1 VFRPRVI
8 PTLLLKGKGLV
19 KTIKF
24 KNPKYIGDPIN
35 AVRIFND
42 LEADELIF
50 LDITATKEKRTIS
63 PNLIK
68 DIGDEAFMPFSV
80 GGGIRTVDQARNSIA
95 AGAEKVVL
103 NTMAHEKPEI
113 VAEVAEAIG
122 NQSVVVSVDVS
133 KDLFGKYRV
142 YTSSGKKRAKT
153 TLEEHITRVVS
164 LGAGEIF
171 INSINNDGEMLGYDI
186 DLIKKISDLVG
197 IPVIACG
204 GAGNTKDLYLAFKEG
219 HASAVSAGSMF
230 VFHGPRRAVLINYP
244 DKKELENLFI
254 S

>member
-1 VFRPRVI
+1 MFRPRVI

-50 LDITATKEKRTIS
+50 LDINATNEGRTIS
-63 PNLIK
+63 PDLIK

-80 GGGIRTVDQARNSIA
+80 GGGIRTLDQARDLIT

-103 NTMAHEKPEI
+103 NTIAVERPEI
-113 VAEVAEAIG
+113 VSEVAEVFG

-133 KDLFGKYRV
+133 KEFFGKYRI
-142 YTSSGKKRAKT
+142 YTSSGKKRAGI

-164 LGAGEIF
+164 MGAGEVF
-171 INSINNDGEMLGYDI
+171 INSINNDGEMHGYDI
-186 DLIKKISDLVG
+186 NLIKKISDFVD

-204 GAGNTKDLYLAFKEG
+204 GAGAVIDFTKAVNEG
-219 HASAVSAGSMF
+219 CASAVAAGSMF
-230 VFHGPRRAVLINYP
+230 VFHGPRKAVLINYP
-244 DKKELENLFI
+244 TKEELIKVFY
-254 S
+254 